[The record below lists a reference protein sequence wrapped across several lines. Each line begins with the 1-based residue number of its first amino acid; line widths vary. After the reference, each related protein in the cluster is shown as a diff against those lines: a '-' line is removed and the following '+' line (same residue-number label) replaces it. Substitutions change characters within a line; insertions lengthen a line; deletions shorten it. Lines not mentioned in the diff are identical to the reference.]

1 MTMTLEE
8 FTAAILSAERA
19 ARRAEYEKRKRLEID
34 MADYQADIKHKKQK
48 RMHLKQRY
56 YG

>member
-1 MTMTLEE
+1 MKMTLEE
-8 FTAAILSAERA
+8 FTAAILSAARA